1 MGPDS
6 LRQLSP
12 SVDREALRAQR
23 KAGSKRADGGVRHN
37 RRLSPVQ
44 TRFYIFYTP
53 ALSRSFRVSRPISPS
68 QPGQTGIKLLPIYT
82 LLHPRAFAE
91 FFWVTHPISPEQ
103 PGRTGINL
111 LVTLHLSQLWS
122 RCSVRE
128 HGPHSAAAAESLW
141 RPRGVTGSAS
151 GRIKTS
157 KRRRPSGHSIQREIY
172 YWLTSG
178 QMSLTPLP
186 RPDACLLPPNTHGL
200 TVDFPRGSSSSEG
213 RARSPRTRFLEHPAH
228 QYLVPVVLHRR
239 STDKHFRGWHD

>member
-12 SVDREALRAQR
+12 SVDQEALRAQR

-44 TRFYIFYTP
+44 TRFTSSTPPRFRGVFEWAVPFRLASRGELGSNCCQFTLFYTP
-53 ALSRSFRVSRPISPS
+53 C
-68 QPGQTGIKLLPIYT
+68 
-82 LLHPRAFAE
+82 AFAE

-141 RPRGVTGSAS
+141 RPRGVTGSAY

-157 KRRRPSGHSIQREIY
+157 KRRRPSGHSIQWELY

-200 TVDFPRGSSSSEG
+200 TVEFPRGSSSSEG

-228 QYLVPVVLHRR
+228 QYLVPVVHHRR